1 MLTVIK
7 GDKVEEFTINI
18 IKINETSD
26 TKNILFEVT
35 DDKLLK
41 IALVTSLIGLIGLIL
56 FTPSIEVKEV
66 KIKDVTRSMIDE
78 EVSISCVVSDVKSS
92 KSGSS
97 YFLTI
102 NDGTGQMPLI
112 IFESQIAQMQTN
124 NLDIED
130 FKDKKVNVVGKITEY
145 NNEMEIVLS
154 SGDSLKIIN

>member
-1 MLTVIK
+1 M
-7 GDKVEEFTINI
+7 
-18 IKINETSD
+18 KI
-26 TKNILFEVT
+26 T

-66 KIKDVTRSMIDE
+66 KIKDVTRAMIDE
-78 EVSISCVVSDVKSS
+78 EVSINCVVTEIKSS

-124 NLDIED
+124 NLDIND